1 MHFFTKFYRPRCY
14 KTDRRNVCQM
24 LPETQLLALRLEEV
38 SQFVRNFVTLR
49 YGSLAKALAG
59 EVRWGSCVEFA
70 KMRTQI
76 TIYIYNIR
84 AR

>member
-1 MHFFTKFYRPRCY
+1 
-14 KTDRRNVCQM
+14 M

-59 EVRWGSCVEFA
+59 EVRWASCVEFA
-70 KMRTQI
+70 EENANNHI
-76 TIYIYNIR
+76 HIII
-84 AR
+84 